1 MNSEFPP
8 GFNKVLLQMLLRELR
23 REVKVCYG
31 LETVW
36 ETEEK
41 QKS

>member
-8 GFNKVLLQMLLRELR
+8 GFNKVLLQRLLRELR

-31 LETVW
+31 SEMV
-36 ETEEK
+36 
-41 QKS
+41 